1 MFHETLEHLKG
12 KVKVSQTLFCISLYI
27 VKLISWV
34 PIVRNCWKGTY
45 GVIPAGLGDDP
56 LENILA
62 TRESSVVQ
70 IGDSILEHHWIQFN
84 NLVNNLRLILCFKL
98 SAFEFF
104 SLASGSPRTY
114 CTNLIAN
121 VIFDFLL
128 FLFDSNK
135 WWHGSSFVLPL
146 CYLPPKPKH
155 FLLTGLQF
163 KSLTNFIYFVN
174 CFK

>member
-45 GVIPAGLGDDP
+45 GVIPAGLGYDP

-70 IGDSILEHHWIQFN
+70 IGDSILEHH
-84 NLVNNLRLILCFKL
+84 
-98 SAFEFF
+98 
-104 SLASGSPRTY
+104 
-114 CTNLIAN
+114 
-121 VIFDFLL
+121 
-128 FLFDSNK
+128 
-135 WWHGSSFVLPL
+135 
-146 CYLPPKPKH
+146 
-155 FLLTGLQF
+155 
-163 KSLTNFIYFVN
+163 
-174 CFK
+174 

>member
-70 IGDSILEHHWIQFN
+70 IGDSILEHH
-84 NLVNNLRLILCFKL
+84 
-98 SAFEFF
+98 
-104 SLASGSPRTY
+104 
-114 CTNLIAN
+114 
-121 VIFDFLL
+121 
-128 FLFDSNK
+128 
-135 WWHGSSFVLPL
+135 
-146 CYLPPKPKH
+146 
-155 FLLTGLQF
+155 
-163 KSLTNFIYFVN
+163 
-174 CFK
+174 